1 MQSFPESLTMTL
13 SVFQRIAATIL
24 VFLAFT
30 FGATAADKT
39 PRILGW
45 VEEGL
50 LLPEQASVKM
60 KLDTGALTSSMDAR
74 DLERFERDGEKWV
87 RFNVELK
94 DSKTAKAVSIPF
106 ERRVERNI
114 KVRGAGGAERR
125 PVVSMQMCIGDQVYD
140 EQFSLNDR
148 DKMIYPVLIGRRT
161 LEHLGA
167 VDASRTFTLEPRC
180 GKRATKK

>member
-1 MQSFPESLTMTL
+1 MTL
-13 SVFQRIAATIL
+13 SVIQPIAAIIL
-24 VFLAFT
+24 VLLAVPF
-30 FGATAADKT
+30 ATAADK
-39 PRILGW
+39 PSLLGW

-50 LLPEQASVKM
+50 LLPEGVSVKM

-74 DLERFERDGEKWV
+74 EIERFERDGEKWV
-87 RFNVELK
+87 RFKVRLE
-94 DSKTAKAVSIPF
+94 DSDTGKSVSIPF
-106 ERRVERNI
+106 ERQIERTI

-180 GKRATKK
+180 GKRSTKK